1 MVSGWLAAAGSRSR
15 HLLEITD
22 SPAGGEGQHH
32 VLGPVERPQ
41 QERDVAVRVGEM
53 LARVRVGQDHVTRPP
68 GGFARGS
75 RQKESVRPLPVVSEI
90 FDENSAG
97 VKGVGLPADVVVDI
111 LEGTNFDE
119 SWK

>member
-1 MVSGWLAAAGSRSR
+1 MG
-15 HLLEITD
+15 LLEISD
-22 SPAGGEGQHH
+22 SPAGREGEHH
-32 VLGPVERPQ
+32 VLGSVERS
-41 QERDVAVRVGEM
+41 QEEGNVTVRVGEM
-53 LARVRVGQDHVTRPP
+53 LARVGVGQDHVARPP
-68 GGFARGS
+68 GRFARGS